1 MWLIV
6 DSTKGF
12 FLEYWLMPQKK
23 CVVSLQADLDL
34 GKLEELMMLLRG
46 YKVTPR

>member
-23 CVVSLQADLDL
+23 CVVSLQADVDL
-34 GKLEELMMLLRG
+34 ETLEEIMMLLRG
-46 YKVTPR
+46 HKVAPR